1 MTSDAGARRPRIVHV
16 TTTDI
21 SLALLLG
28 PQLRAFADAG
38 YEVIGASAP
47 GPYVDQLAEWGIA
60 HVALESA
67 TRSMDPRRDVA
78 ALAELTRL
86 FRRLR
91 PDLVHTHNPK
101 PGVYG
106 RLAARFAG
114 VPAIVNTVHGLY
126 ALPEDP
132 LAKRAVVYGLE
143 RIAVTCSDA
152 ELVQN
157 PEDIE
162 TLRCLG
168 VPGRKLHLLGNGIDL
183 AHFDPTRVSA
193 ARRRELRAGLGVT
206 DDVIVCG
213 VVGRLVWEKG
223 YREVF
228 AAAAELA
235 RSAPQVKVI
244 VIGPSDEAKDDAVTP
259 ADIDGAAHQAK
270 VTFLGMRD
278 DVDELYAAMDIY
290 VLASHREG
298 WPRSAM
304 EAAAMGVPAI
314 VTDIRGCR
322 QVVDDG
328 VTGLMVP
335 VRDPT
340 TLAGA
345 IARLAADEPLRR
357 RLGAAARAKAGRD
370 FDDRRVIDTT
380 LAVYEQLLGPPR
392 RSSGPGIRRA
402 TRADIEAMAE
412 LHAGRLDEGFL
423 ATLGPRFLA
432 HLYRCVVD
440 SKDAF
445 AYVATEGGRVVGFS
459 AAALDL
465 GRLYREFIV
474 RRGVVAALGAAPR
487 LPATWR
493 RILETLRYPSDTG
506 ELPEAEIL
514 AVAVDPSQ
522 ARAGIGTSLVTATMA
537 ELVRRDVSSARVVA
551 GAHNTAALGLYE
563 RCGFVRRST
572 ITVHEGVAS
581 EVLVWSSR

>member
-1 MTSDAGARRPRIVHV
+1 MKANARGRRPRIIHV

-47 GPYVDQLAEWGIA
+47 GDYADQLAAWGVEHI
-60 HVALESA
+60 ALESA

-78 ALAELTRL
+78 TLAELTRL

-143 RIAVTCSDA
+143 RVAVMCSDA

-162 TLRCLG
+162 TLRGLG

-183 AHFDPTRVSA
+183 AHFAPARVSA
-193 ARRRELRAGLGVT
+193 ARRRELRAEMGVS
-206 DDVIVCG
+206 DEVVVCG

-228 AAAAELA
+228 SAAAELA
-235 RSAPQVKVI
+235 RTAPQVKVI

-259 ADIDGAAHQAK
+259 ADIDAAAREGN

-335 VRDPT
+335 VRDPAA
-340 TLAGA
+340 LAGA
-345 IARLAADEPLRR
+345 IVRLAADEPLRR
-357 RLGAAARAKAGRD
+357 RMGAAARAKSGRD
-370 FDDRRVIDTT
+370 FDDRRVIETT

-392 RSSGPGIRRA
+392 RSSGPGVRRA
-402 TRADIEAMAE
+402 TRADVETMAE

-423 ATLGPRFLA
+423 TTLGPRFLA
-432 HLYRCVVD
+432 HLYRCIID
-440 SKDAF
+440 SVDAF
-445 AYVATEGGRVVGFS
+445 AYVATEDGRVVGFS

-465 GRLYREFIV
+465 GRLYREFMV

-487 LPATWR
+487 LPAAWR
-493 RILETLRYPSDTG
+493 RILETLRYPSDT
-506 ELPEAEIL
+506 EDLPLAEIL
-514 AVAVDPSQ
+514 AVAVEANQ
-522 ARAGIGTSLVTATMA
+522 TRTGVGTLLVEATLA
-537 ELVRRDVSSARVVA
+537 ELVRRDVLSARVVA

-563 RCGFVRRST
+563 RCGFVHRST
-572 ITVHEGVAS
+572 ITLHEGVAS